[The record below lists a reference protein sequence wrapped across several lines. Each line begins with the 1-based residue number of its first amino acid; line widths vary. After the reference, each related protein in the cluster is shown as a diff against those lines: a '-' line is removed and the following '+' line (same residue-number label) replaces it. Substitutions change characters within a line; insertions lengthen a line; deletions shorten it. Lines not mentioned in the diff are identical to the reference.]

1 MGGPPIFSQRS
12 SRERRLND
20 VRAELY
26 LREFAG
32 SNPSELCRKK
42 FDRSFSQS
50 FDSYLIKTP
59 AKMVVVNWLIL
70 CSKFTKNRLSAGLAR
85 TL

>member
-32 SNPSELCRKK
+32 SNPSELCRKN
-42 FDRSFSQS
+42 
-50 FDSYLIKTP
+50 LIG
-59 AKMVVVNWLIL
+59 
-70 CSKFTKNRLSAGLAR
+70 LSVSLL
-85 TL
+85 TVT